1 MISPRVDLCR
11 GAVPLLVVVA
21 AILVSGS
28 PCAAEETFP
37 PLGAA
42 SPPATLDALWAPF
55 DPRREPLEAE
65 VLDAWE
71 EDDAAF
77 QLVRFTVGTFKG
89 GPAKVAAFCGVPKAA
104 RGLPAILHIHGGG
117 QSAQLDVVRTD
128 VAHGYASL
136 SLNWGGNKLNFGRS
150 KRTYEGPQT
159 DWGKLDAT
167 HPPQRNKANH
177 FAGPLTPDEFT
188 LDAVESPRNSNWFVV
203 LVAARRALTWL
214 EERPEVDR
222 ERLGVFGI
230 SMGGKLTTDLVG
242 IDDRVKAAV
251 PIYGGAGDILRE
263 QTELPGCVR
272 RSLSA
277 CELACVSDNAYIP
290 RIKAPVLWL
299 SPTND
304 FNAPI
309 ENMAWNWRNLPDDQV
324 RFSMPPHGNHRLTPE
339 YEATRILWFEQH
351 LKGAFV
357 LPQTPRIE
365 LDLRTADG
373 VPRVKVMPD
382 PLLPVRCVEVH
393 YSIDP
398 HTLSRFWRTPETEA
412 GDEAGAHATWSA
424 ACPVMSLDEP
434 LFVFASVTYETP
446 ASVKVKV
453 PAEFTIS
460 SRLLSVAP
468 AALREAGVTPTDTPE
483 RLVDSGEKGW
493 QDWYQ
498 QNWDHPPLWRAFTRK
513 LKDPKWRGP
522 DGARLSFE
530 IRSDTANE
538 LVVVFETN
546 GWGGVVPG
554 KPAVD
559 YAVVKPVP
567 GGAEWQK
574 IVVGLDELVAT
585 KPEITVPLADWR
597 AVTQLSIGPSGELVR
612 DGKKEAVAGRAWK
625 GSKEIR
631 NLSWE

>member
-1 MISPRVDLCR
+1 MISSRVDLCR

-21 AILVSGS
+21 ALLVSGA

-37 PLGAA
+37 PLGDAR
-42 SPPATLDALWAPF
+42 PPATLDALWAPF
-55 DPRREPLEAE
+55 DPRREPLETE

-77 QLVRFTVGTFKG
+77 QLIRFTVGTFKG
-89 GPAKVAAFCGVPKAA
+89 APAKVAAFFGAPKSA

-117 QSAQLDVVRTD
+117 QSASMEVVRTD

-136 SLNWGGNKLNFGRS
+136 SLNWGGNKLHFGRS

-159 DWGKLDAT
+159 DWGRLDAT
-167 HPPQRNKANH
+167 HPQQRNKSHH

-222 ERLGVFGI
+222 GRLGVFGI

-242 IDDRVKAAV
+242 IDERVKAAV
-251 PIYGGAGDILRE
+251 PIFGGAGDVLPE
-263 QTELPGCVR
+263 QTDLPGCVKR
-272 RSLSA
+272 A
-277 CELACVSDNAYIP
+277 ITPFELACVSDNAYIP

-309 ENMAWNWRNLPDDQV
+309 ENMAWNWRSLPDERV
-324 RFSMPPHGNHRLTPE
+324 RFSIPPHGNHRLTPE

-351 LKGAFV
+351 LKGAFSF
-357 LPQTPRIE
+357 PQTPRIE
-365 LDLRTADG
+365 LDLQAADG
-373 VPRVKVMPD
+373 VPRVTVRPD
-382 PLLPVRCVEVH
+382 VALPVRRVEVH
-393 YSIDP
+393 YSVDP
-398 HTLSRFWRTPETEA
+398 HTLSRFWRTPPVAAVEPAKA
-412 GDEAGAHATWSA
+412 GGSWSA

-446 ASVKVKV
+446 AAVKVKV
-453 PAEFTIS
+453 PEEFTTS
-460 SRLLSVAP
+460 SRLLSVGP
-468 AALREAGVTPTDTPE
+468 AALREANVKATDTVE
-483 RLVDSGEKGW
+483 RLIDSGADGW

-513 LKDPKWRGP
+513 LKDAKWRGP
-522 DGARLSFE
+522 DGAKLSFE
-530 IRSDTANE
+530 IRSETDNQ
-538 LVVVFETN
+538 VVVVCETN
-546 GWGGVVPG
+546 GWGAFAYG

-559 YAVVKPVP
+559 YAVVKPVT
-567 GGAEWQK
+567 GGPEWRK
-574 IVVGLDELVAT
+574 VVVGLDELVAT
-585 KPEITVPLADWR
+585 RPEITAPLVDWKT
-597 AVTQLSIGPSGELVR
+597 VTQLSIGPSGDIVR
-612 DGKKEAVAGRAWK
+612 EGKKETVAGKAWK
-625 GSKEIR
+625 GPKQIR
-631 NLSWE
+631 NLRWE